1 MSENVELS
9 DLDLRYEGHRLRDC
23 ARETRLLASIA
34 ARGVETPLEGVDTP
48 EGRILLHGF
57 KRWRCA
63 RKLQLASVPYVSLAQ
78 DEAMGILALMGASR
92 EKSLSVLEEAKFLLE
107 LLTVHGLELAE
118 VAEKLSRSK
127 GWVSMRRRLLEEIS
141 PAVQQLLFSGKFPV
155 YSYLYTLR
163 PFMRMNEVSSEAIER
178 FVQRV
183 ARQRLSVRD
192 IERLADLYF
201 RGPASLR
208 EAVEAGKL
216 SWALEQMQ
224 RVGEDQES
232 CNTPER
238 VLLKELLLLQ
248 KTMRRV
254 LTKRHDRRL
263 TSRAFHAQANLL
275 TAGLLAD
282 LPLFTK
288 AMEEFHDRSGQA

>member
-1 MSENVELS
+1 
-9 DLDLRYEGHRLRDC
+9 
-23 ARETRLLASIA
+23 
-34 ARGVETPLEGVDTP
+34 
-48 EGRILLHGF
+48 
-57 KRWRCA
+57 
-63 RKLQLASVPYVSLAQ
+63 VSLAQ

-92 EKSLSVLEEAKFLLE
+92 EKSLSVLEE
-107 LLTVHGLELAE
+107 
-118 VAEKLSRSK
+118 
-127 GWVSMRRRLLEEIS
+127 IS
-141 PAVQQLLFSGKFPV
+141 PAIQQFLFSGKFPM

-163 PFMRMNEVSSEAIER
+163 PFMRMNEVSSEAIE
-178 FVQRV
+178 
-183 ARQRLSVRD
+183 
-192 IERLADLYF
+192 
-201 RGPASLR
+201 
-208 EAVEAGKL
+208 AGKL
-216 SWALEQMQ
+216 SRALEQMQ

-232 CNTPER
+232 CNAPER

-254 LTKRHDRRL
+254 VTKCHDRRL